1 MRMPPGLNAWC
12 RITNMGL
19 PEPTPPSRRVLL
31 IHLFRR
37 IVKPITRE
45 RRAEVQVQL
54 RDSSSPDF
62 DFFLLVVLSCII
74 ATLGLLTDSPAVI
87 IGAMLVAP
95 LMSPIIGLGLAS
107 LTGDE
112 KLFRN
117 AGIALARGAVFA
129 IFISTILTL
138 GNRVLPFLPL
148 QELPGEVLART
159 RPTPID
165 LTIALAGGMAAA
177 FALAM
182 PSISA
187 ALPGVA
193 IATALMPPLCT
204 VGVGVAMGR
213 WDVAGGALLLF
224 ITNAVTIAF
233 AAMLVFAAV
242 GFGVKR
248 EDGRIVPRALVVTA
262 IFTLVLLI
270 PLSWLSFRFFQQAT
284 ENKLIEDVVKTEMAR
299 YEAELADFNVITQ
312 DNTLH
317 ITLTIRTSEPLRYE
331 DVNQMQKDIALSLQ
345 QPVSIIVNQIF
356 AARLDPL
363 IPPTL
368 TITPTFTSTPT
379 PVTLTATST
388 FTPTFTATSTP
399 SNTPVPPTFTATPSI
414 ARISNTNGRILDLL
428 QTPGGPSI
436 GRLRSGDYITVL
448 YGSEVFDG
456 LVWLQV
462 MDKDGRIGWIPQIYL
477 SVVTLTPTVT
487 LTP

>member
-1 MRMPPGLNAWC
+1 MS
-12 RITNMGL
+12 L
-19 PEPTPPSRRVLL
+19 PEPIPPSNRTLL
-31 IHLFRR
+31 RFWFRK

-45 RRAEVQVQL
+45 RRGEVQIQL
-54 RDSSSPDF
+54 RETSSPDF

-107 LTGDE
+107 LTGDGI
-112 KLFRN
+112 LLRN
-117 AGIALARGAVFA
+117 AGIALLRGAITAVLIA
-129 IFISTILTL
+129 AILTL
-138 GNRVLPFLPL
+138 INRLLPFLPL
-148 QELPGEVLART
+148 QDLPNEVQVRT
-159 RPTPID
+159 RPGPID

-204 VGVGVAMGR
+204 VGIGIAMGR

-233 AAMLVFAAV
+233 AAMLVFSAL
-242 GFGVKR
+242 GFSVKR
-248 EDGRIVPRALVVTA
+248 EDGHIVPRALVVTA
-262 IFTLVLLI
+262 SFTLLLLI
-270 PLSWLSFRFFQQAT
+270 PLTWISVQFFRDAT
-284 ENKLIEDVVKTEMAR
+284 DNRLIEEVVKAEVAR
-299 YEAELADFNVITQ
+299 YDAELADFNVQ
-312 DNTLH
+312 KQADTLH

-331 DVNQMQKDIALSLQ
+331 DVNQLQKDIALRLQ
-345 QPVSIIVNQIF
+345 QPVSIVVNQIF

-363 IPPTL
+363 VPPTL
-368 TITPTFTSTPT
+368 TITPTFTSTAT
-379 PVTLTATST
+379 PVTS
-388 FTPTFTATSTP
+388 TPTPTSTP
-399 SNTPVPPTFTATPSI
+399 TSTPTVTPSRTPIPPTPTATPSL
-414 ARISNTNGRILDLL
+414 ARVATTNGRTLDLV

-436 GRLRSGDYITVL
+436 GKLRNGDYITVL
-448 YGSEVFDG
+448 YGSKVQDG
-456 LVWLQV
+456 LVWLEV
-462 MDKDGRIGWIPQIYL
+462 MDKDGRIGWIPQINL

-487 LTP
+487 VTP